1 MSTPVR
7 VGIDASNLRGGGGI
21 THLRELL
28 SACDPE
34 RDNFSEIVVWGAN
47 PTLKKLPGNIS
58 WLKLIN
64 VPMLGRSLPARMW
77 WRRVNLPKLVAQACD
92 VLLIPSGLPGYGRVP
107 WVTMCRNML
116 PFEPTER
123 RRYGI
128 SAARLRL
135 EILRR
140 VQARSFVKADGVIFL
155 TEYARAAVL
164 KILLRPPRCM
174 VTVPHGV
181 DRRFYMSPRHVRSI
195 QDCSDKYPFRLLYVS
210 KVNLYKHQWN
220 VVSAVA
226 DLRKRG
232 MPVVLELI
240 GGGTKLA
247 LKRLTE
253 TISRLDPGANFVRY
267 HGDVPFEELHDRYH
281 AADMFVYASTCENMP
296 NILLEAMAAGLPIAA
311 SSYGPMPEV
320 LGSMD
325 GSFNPEDPLDMMRAL
340 EALIRDPQQRQDM
353 ALRVYERAKQ
363 YSWETC
369 TRHTFA
375 FLREVFENELAA
387 AD

>member
-1 MSTPVR
+1 MR

-28 SACDPE
+28 NACDPE
-34 RDNFSEIVVWGAN
+34 RDNFSEIVVWGAKA
-47 PTLKKLPGNIS
+47 TLKKLPGNIS

-64 VPMLGRSLPARMW
+64 VPMLEHSLPARMW

-135 EILRR
+135 EILRM
-140 VQARSFVKADGVIFL
+140 VQAHSFVKADGVIFL
-155 TEYARAAVL
+155 TEYAKAAVL
-164 KILLRPPRCM
+164 KMLPRLPGRM
-174 VTVPHGV
+174 VTIPHGV
-181 DRRFYMSPRHVRSI
+181 DRRFYMSPRPERSI
-195 QDCSDKYPFRLLYVS
+195 QDCSDEYPFRLLYVS

-226 DLRKRG
+226 GLRKLG
-232 MPVVLELI
+232 MPVMLELI
-240 GGGTKLA
+240 GGGYKPA

-267 HGDVPFEELHDRYH
+267 NGDVPFEELHDRYH

-320 LGSMD
+320 LGSVD
-325 GSFNPEDPLDMMRAL
+325 GGFNPENSLDIMRTL
-340 EALIRDPQQRQDM
+340 EALIFDPERRRDM
-353 ALRVYERAKQ
+353 AARAYERAKQ
-363 YSWETC
+363 YSWEAC
-369 TRHTFA
+369 AEHTFGY
-375 FLREVFENELAA
+375 LREIFEHKRASVT
-387 AD
+387 